1 MSRLLINEN
10 PLQVLPTLACT
21 IGLNEAIVLQQIHY
35 WLNSSQNFFE
45 NRHWVY
51 NSVTDWQEQFP
62 FWSES
67 TIKRVLANLEKL
79 NVVFTGNFNSDA
91 WDKTKWYSINY
102 APLCKIEETT
112 FPVANRLGQVDP
124 IEEVNVTQAS
134 GQVDPCAKVKMTQSL
149 TENTTESTTEIKDP
163 PYPQKGEGEEIIL
176 ADAQKALNYYN
187 EKVGTR
193 CRDVKPFVMLLTAT
207 TTRAGY
213 SVAEI
218 QLVIRWVI
226 ATWRRRS
233 GSVPKPANIC
243 RVNRFDGYLAD
254 AEAWATAEAA
264 VDPAE
269 VVKSYN
275 EILGDLLPIAEIDTD
290 RRRAILRLLAHMRTQ
305 TLGAFIGYFEKF
317 RDNAPD
323 FYFGGEY
330 RTGWRAGFDYL
341 MKPETLRKTREGAL

>member
-1 MSRLLINEN
+1 MNILPLLDRPIAFQRSFIRLEMGVTAALF
-10 PLQVLPTLACT
+10 LSQLT
-21 IGLNEAIVLQQIHY
+21 Y
-35 WLNSSQNFFE
+35 WT
-45 NRHWVY
+45 NRTTDDGWVY
-51 NSVTDWQEQFP
+51 
-62 FWSES
+62 
-67 TIKRVLANLEKL
+67 
-79 NVVFTGNFNSDA
+79 
-91 WDKTKWYSINY
+91 KTQDEWE
-102 APLCKIEETT
+102 EETGLSRYEQEGARKKLRGLGILLERKQGLPARLYYKIDNDVLCQLLT
-112 FPVANRLGQVDP
+112 SAYKDAEKPHTGEGKTTRPVRGKPTN
-124 IEEVNVTQAS
+124 I
-134 GQVDPCAKVKMTQSL
+134 L

-176 ADAQKALNYYN
+176 ADAKKALNYYN
-187 EKVGTR
+187 EIIGTR
-193 CRDVKPFVMLLTAT
+193 CRDVKPFVMLLTPT

-254 AEAWATAEAA
+254 AETWATTEAA
-264 VDPAE
+264 IDPAE
-269 VVKSYN
+269 VVKGYN
-275 EILGDLLPIAEIDTD
+275 EILGDLLPVAEIDTD

-330 RTGWRAGFDYL
+330 RDGWRAGFDYL

>member
-1 MSRLLINEN
+1 MWYLLG
-10 PLQVLPTLACT
+10 TLT
-21 IGLNEAIVLQQIHY
+21 VMP
-35 WLNSSQNFFE
+35 
-45 NRHWVY
+45 R
-51 NSVTDWQEQFP
+51 
-62 FWSES
+62 
-67 TIKRVLANLEKL
+67 
-79 NVVFTGNFNSDA
+79 
-91 WDKTKWYSINY
+91 DKTKWYSINY
-102 APLCKIEETT
+102 AQLCKIEETT

-163 PYPQKGEGEEIIL
+163 LTPKGEGEEIIL

-341 MKPETLRKTREGAL
+341 MKPETLRKTRKGHYESRRTGSDRSRWSD

>member
-102 APLCKIEETT
+102 AQLCKIEETT

-124 IEEVNVTQAS
+124 
-134 GQVDPCAKVKMTQSL
+134 CARVKMTQSL

-269 VVKSYN
+269 VVKGYN